1 MKIALVFLA
10 VAVSYATARR
20 PRPCDGKEN
29 IDSCSCGDESSTDL
43 LILGIAKRLTL
54 SLFLV
59 HVLMVQNGKH
69 QKGGQKYVMGTLTLA
84 YAVIMQLLK

>member
-1 MKIALVFLA
+1 MRRHDVLGHVTAKRTSILVYA
-10 VAVSYATARR
+10 VM
-20 PRPCDGKEN
+20 N
-29 IDSCSCGDESSTDL
+29 QLLNL

-69 QKGGQKYVMGTLTLA
+69 QKDGQKYVMGTLTLA